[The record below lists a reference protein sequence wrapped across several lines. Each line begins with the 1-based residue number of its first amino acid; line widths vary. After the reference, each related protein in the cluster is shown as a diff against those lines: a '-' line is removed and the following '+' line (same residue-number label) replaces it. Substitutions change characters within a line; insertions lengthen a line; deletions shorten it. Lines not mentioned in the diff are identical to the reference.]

1 MSDSIAIKIS
11 EVSKKYTLNYPII
24 GADGNETSEHWALKD
39 VSLEIKKGESVGIIG
54 PNGSGKSTL
63 LKILSGV
70 TKPTSGSVQLYGK
83 VASIL
88 DIGAGFHPELSGKE
102 NIFLN
107 AQLLGF
113 NRKEIKSKYDQIV
126 DFSGIGKF
134 IHEPVKN
141 YSNGMYLRL
150 AFSILAHLD
159 FDIYLFDEVMSVGDE
174 QFKNNSKKII
184 ARLIHSKKTILLV
197 SHNTKELET
206 FSSHFF
212 LDSGKLI
219 TKENI
224 NIGKYLEQSMLKED
238 KNEVRTSDFTIHSF
252 PYVSQ
257 NKDIE
262 IKEISLYQELSH
274 NQHFV
279 TDLPFYFKIKY
290 LKKKSGYLVDL
301 LMSISNINDEIILSS
316 SPFVGGKFSDQ
327 DGVGL
332 IEMDCKIPSHFFNS
346 QIYSIH
352 LWFLK
357 DLTKSFN
364 NSNLPILS
372 EQLFI
377 KNSTEVVFTMKDA
390 IKFKP
395 TYKRNEIEFDLSN
408 LNIKGAL
415 LPQFEWNQNL
425 VTLEK

>member
-1 MSDSIAIKIS
+1 
-11 EVSKKYTLNYPII
+11 
-24 GADGNETSEHWALKD
+24 
-39 VSLEIKKGESVGIIG
+39 
-54 PNGSGKSTL
+54 
-63 LKILSGV
+63 
-70 TKPTSGSVQLYGK
+70 
-83 VASIL
+83 
-88 DIGAGFHPELSGKE
+88 
-102 NIFLN
+102 
-107 AQLLGF
+107 
-113 NRKEIKSKYDQIV
+113 
-126 DFSGIGKF
+126 
-134 IHEPVKN
+134 
-141 YSNGMYLRL
+141 
-150 AFSILAHLD
+150 
-159 FDIYLFDEVMSVGDE
+159 
-174 QFKNNSKKII
+174 
-184 ARLIHSKKTILLV
+184 
-197 SHNTKELET
+197 
-206 FSSHFF
+206 
-212 LDSGKLI
+212 
-219 TKENI
+219 
-224 NIGKYLEQSMLKED
+224 
-238 KNEVRTSDFTIHSF
+238 
-252 PYVSQ
+252 
-257 NKDIE
+257 
-262 IKEISLYQELSH
+262 
-274 NQHFV
+274 
-279 TDLPFYFKIKY
+279 
-290 LKKKSGYLVDL
+290 
-301 LMSISNINDEIILSS
+301 MSISNINDEIILSS